1 MELFFVFV
9 LTALAGEQLLN
20 PQPIPEPQP
29 EEDVEVET
37 EEEGGGACERNPTG
51 RPMEWESDR
60 DCRLEPHMFARNLF
74 IYFNFM
80 SLSVLSQI
88 TATGTAESQGQLPSQ
103 YVVGPRQLIMSAR
116 LFRQCA
122 SLRRQFT
129 LLRRG
134 SCGVSPSSPFHQIST
149 ILPQ

>member
-9 LTALAGEQLLN
+9 LAALAGEQLLN

-60 DCRLEPHMFARNLF
+60 DRWLESHMFARNLF

-88 TATGTAESQGQLPSQ
+88 TATGTA
-103 YVVGPRQLIMSAR
+103 
-116 LFRQCA
+116 
-122 SLRRQFT
+122 
-129 LLRRG
+129 
-134 SCGVSPSSPFHQIST
+134 
-149 ILPQ
+149 